1 MLGALGAHYR
11 GAYSGLPRE
20 AWMLSLA
27 LLVNRAGT
35 MVLPFLSLYLT
46 RHLGYP
52 VVLAGAIVS
61 LYGFGALP
69 AAFASGWLSDR
80 IGPVRVL
87 KASLLASGAGYLIL
101 GQLRE
106 PLAVAAAVFATSF
119 LAESFR
125 PAAYTAI
132 TERAEPAV
140 RTRALALVRQANNL
154 GFAIGPVLGGML
166 AVHHYPLLFVAD
178 ALTSWLAAILRTVLI
193 AAEIR
198 PARRPAGEGNEPAS
212 VWRDRPF
219 VAFLAVFAVVGI
231 AFCQFWSTLPLHLRT
246 VCGFREDAVG
256 LLLAINALAIAL
268 FEMALLAT
276 LEHRNRLR
284 VAAVGAALFCF
295 GFAILA
301 AGTGLGIVVLAM
313 LVATLGEMLFLP
325 MTNAIAAGRA
335 PAGRAGSYLGAY
347 SFAFSLAFIV
357 GPALGTAVFARWG
370 STVLWLGVGAIGIP
384 AGFAL
389 AALSGHLHDA
399 PQQTGAAH

>member
-1 MLGALGAHYR
+1 
-11 GAYSGLPRE
+11 
-20 AWMLSLA
+20 MLSLA
-27 LLVNRAGT
+27 LFVNRAGT
-35 MVLPFLSLYLT
+35 MVLPFLALYLT

-80 IGPVRVL
+80 VGPVRVL
-87 KASLLASGAGYLIL
+87 KASLVASGAGYLIL
-101 GQLRE
+101 GQLRD
-106 PLAVAAAVFATSF
+106 PLAVALVVFATSF

-132 TERAEPAV
+132 TERAAPEV

-154 GFAIGPVLGGML
+154 GFAIGPVLGGVL

-178 ALTSWLAAILRTVLI
+178 SLTSWLAAILCAALI
-193 AAEIR
+193 AAEAKPTR
-198 PARRPAGEGNEPAS
+198 QPSGPGKAPAP
-212 VWRDRPF
+212 VWRDRGF
-219 VAFLAVFAVVGI
+219 VVFLTIFAVVGI

-246 VCGFREDAVG
+246 VCGFREDAIG
-256 LLLAINALAIAL
+256 ALLAINALAIAL

-276 LEHRNRLR
+276 LEKRNRLR
-284 VAAVGAALFCF
+284 VAAVGAVLFCL

-301 AGTGLGIVVLAM
+301 TGTGLGVVVLAM

-325 MTNAIAAGRA
+325 MTNAIAASRA

-384 AGFAL
+384 AGLAL
-389 AALSGHLHDA
+389 AALSRHFHDA
-399 PQQTGAAH
+399 PPPPGAAR